1 MSRRK
6 TDTALTAL
14 AIGGSLLTLGG
25 FAAAVALSSRVAG
38 SASLPLPPDGRTPL
52 QSGPTPNVP
61 PQLSGFTDDDL
72 EAAARM
78 LASENGSGS
87 RALWTELIW
96 SQLHARKPGETLYER
111 ITAGSGYGVVGAKS
125 WPGRVRPVSTDQP
138 ALPEHREHALEVL
151 AGLHPARFPMA
162 ISFFEPAL
170 QDKVFRI
177 AEGAREKLRK
187 GLPLTEQEGRLR
199 HHKKSAADVR
209 ADWEKTLQVAGTIDG
224 VEFYE
229 MKSRINPE
237 KHDFAIREQA
247 FTLAWPIA
255 PEELK
260 REGDRVMEQRPKT
273 GKRHNGVDLFAAPGT
288 RITAVRSGRV
298 KRVVDGR
305 SSDREAAKLAGLW
318 VDVEAANKQIDR
330 YLHLGE
336 AKVVPGQTI
345 KRGDLIGLVAE
356 AHTSGTG
363 EAPHLHFE
371 VRAEDYSSQRK
382 DYGPPI
388 NPKFEVV

>member
-1 MSRRK
+1 MSHRK

-14 AIGGSLLTLGG
+14 AIGGGLFTLGG
-25 FAAAVALSSRVAG
+25 FAAAVALSRRVAG

-72 EAAARM
+72 DAAARM

-125 WPGRVRPVSTDQP
+125 WPGKARPVSTDQA
-138 ALPEHREHALEVL
+138 ALPVHRTFALEVL
-151 AGLHPARFPMA
+151 AGLHPARFPTA
-162 ISFFEPAL
+162 IAFFEPAL

-187 GLPLTEQEGRLR
+187 GLPLTAQEERLR

-237 KHDFAIREQA
+237 KHDFSIREQA
-247 FTLAWPIA
+247 LTLAWPIA

-260 REGDRVMEQRPKT
+260 REGDRLLERRPKT
-273 GKRHNGVDLFAAPGT
+273 GKRHNGVDLFAPPGT

-336 AKVVPGQTI
+336 AKVVPGQKI
-345 KRGDLIGLVAE
+345 NRGDLIGLVAE

>member
-25 FAAAVALSSRVAG
+25 FAVAVALSRRVAG

-52 QSGPTPNVP
+52 QSGGPTPNVP

-72 EAAARM
+72 DAAARM
-78 LASENGSGS
+78 LASENGNGS

-96 SQLHARKPGETLYER
+96 SQLHARRPGETLYER
-111 ITAGSGYGVVGAKS
+111 ITAGSGYGTQGAKS
-125 WPGRVRPVSTDQP
+125 WPGKARPVSTDQA
-138 ALPEHREHALEVL
+138 ALPVHRSFALEVL
-151 AGLHPARFPMA
+151 AGLHPARFPTA
-162 ISFFEPAL
+162 IAFFEPAL

-187 GLPLTEQEGRLR
+187 GLPLTAQEERLR

-209 ADWEKTLQVAGTIDG
+209 ADWEQTMRMAGTIDG

-229 MKSRINPE
+229 MSRINPE
-237 KHDFAIREQA
+237 KHDFEIRQKA
-247 FTLAWPIA
+247 MTLAWPIA
-255 PEELK
+255 PQELT
-260 REGDRVMEQRPKT
+260 RVGDQVTDKRPKS
-273 GKRHNGVDLFAAPGT
+273 GRPHKGVDLFAASGT
-288 RITAVRSGRV
+288 PIRAARSGRV

-305 SSDREAAKLAGLW
+305 KSDRAAARLAGLW
-318 VDVEAANKQIDR
+318 VDVAAGDQIDR

-336 AKVVPGQTI
+336 AKVVPGQRI
-345 KRGDLIGLVAE
+345 KRGDLIGIVAE
-356 AHTSGTG
+356 ADTSGTG

-371 VRAEDYSSQRK
+371 VRAADYSSERK
-382 DYGPPI
+382 DYGEPI